1 MEQSNPISDI
11 HDQVIYDN
19 NINQPF
25 RENYNMNDKIN
36 DMKNDKMKRSLAF
49 QDLIVAASMRNFI
62 CGFLLILST
71 LLSVISY
78 IFDWKYVTPQRIFMV
93 WLIIFILF
101 SSIVIYYRVKLYL
114 TKDINTEIKDKNM

>member
-11 HDQVIYDN
+11 YDQVIYDN

-36 DMKNDKMKRSLAF
+36 DIKNDKMKRSLAF

-62 CGFLLILST
+62 CGLLLILST

-101 SSIVIYYRVKLYL
+101 SLIVIYYRIKLYL
-114 TKDINTEIKDKNM
+114 TKDINTEIKNKNM

>member
-1 MEQSNPISDI
+1 MNQSNPISDI
-11 HDQVIYDN
+11 DDQIIYDN

-25 RENYNMNDKIN
+25 KENY
-36 DMKNDKMKRSLAF
+36 KMKKSLAF

-101 SSIVIYYRVKLYL
+101 SLIVIYYRIKLYL
-114 TKDINTEIKDKNM
+114 TKDVNTEIKDKNM

>member
-11 HDQVIYDN
+11 YDQVIYDN

-36 DMKNDKMKRSLAF
+36 DIKNDKMKRSLAF

-101 SSIVIYYRVKLYL
+101 SLIVIYYRIKLYL
-114 TKDINTEIKDKNM
+114 TKDINTEIKNKNM